1 MKYYS
6 EKLDKTFDTE
16 KECLEAEENQELL
29 KEQRKERAN
38 EIVEAI
44 HDYETYVIES
54 RKVAQEK
61 SDKIAELKN
70 KFIEDYGSFN
80 MTYKTTV
87 PMVRPPRSL
96 FDILQGFFEF

>member
-29 KEQRKERAN
+29 KAQRKERAD

-44 HDYETYVIES
+44 HDYENYVVES
-54 RKVAQEK
+54 RNTAQEK
-61 SDKIAELKN
+61 SDRIAELKN

-80 MTYKTTV
+80 MTYRTTMPV
-87 PMVRPPRSL
+87 VKSPRSI